1 MTAVITDAIDEL
13 YRTHGHLVYRRAR
26 ELLRS
31 TTDATDAVQDIFL
44 SIVHRPRQLDGVQR
58 ITAWL
63 YRATTHYCLN
73 KLRDRRGRLRLLGAL
88 RPVSSVPPRS
98 ELFAQVRSLLDRL
111 PEPLAE
117 VAVYHHLDG
126 MTYDEIAE
134 LLGCSRRQVGYYLG
148 RLHALV
154 AVDAKPGLAVPE
166 EQES

>member
-1 MTAVITDAIDEL
+1 MIDEL
-13 YRTHGHLVYRRAR
+13 YRTHGHVVFRRAR

-31 TTDATDAVQDIFL
+31 SSDATDAVQDIFL
-44 SIVHRPRQLDGVQR
+44 SLVRRPEQIHGVR
-58 ITAWL
+58 RVTAWL

-73 KLRDRRGRLRLLGAL
+73 KLRDRRGRLRILGTL
-88 RPVSSVPPRS
+88 RPASSVAPRS
-98 ELFAQVRSLLDRL
+98 ETFALLRSLLDQL

-134 LLGCSRRQVGYYLG
+134 ILGCSRRTVGTYLE

-154 AVDAKPGLAVPE
+154 VHESPAGIAVPE

>member
-1 MTAVITDAIDEL
+1 MIDEL
-13 YRTHGHLVYRRAR
+13 YRTHGHVVFRRAR

-31 TTDATDAVQDIFL
+31 STDATDAVQDIFL
-44 SIVHRPRQLDGVQR
+44 SIVRRPEQLAGVKR

-88 RPVSSVPPRS
+88 RPASSVPPRS
-98 ELFAQVRSLLDRL
+98 EAFAQVRSLLDRL

-126 MTYDEIAE
+126 LTYDEIAE
-134 LLGCSRRQVGYYLG
+134 ILGCSRRQVGYHLE

-154 AVDAKPGLAVPE
+154 AQDSPAGLVPE

>member
-1 MTAVITDAIDEL
+1 VIDEL
-13 YRTHGHLVYRRAR
+13 YRTHGHVVFRRAR

-31 TTDATDAVQDIFL
+31 STDATDAVQDIFL
-44 SIVHRPRQLDGVQR
+44 SIVRRPEQLAGVKR
-58 ITAWL
+58 VTAWL

-88 RPVSSVPPRS
+88 RPMSSVAPRS
-98 ELFAQVRSLLDRL
+98 EAFAQVRSLLDRL

-126 MTYDEIAE
+126 LTYDEIAE
-134 LLGCSRRQVGYYLG
+134 ILGCSRRQVGYHLE

-154 AVDAKPGLAVPE
+154 AQESPAGLVPE

>member
-1 MTAVITDAIDEL
+1 MIDEL
-13 YRTHGHLVYRRAR
+13 YRTHGHVVFRRAR

-31 TTDATDAVQDIFL
+31 PADATDAVQDIFL
-44 SIVHRPRQLDGVQR
+44 SIVRRPEQLAGVKR
-58 ITAWL
+58 VSAWL

-73 KLRDRRGRLRLLGAL
+73 KLRDRRGRLRILGAL
-88 RPVSSVPPRS
+88 RPMSSVPPRS
-98 ELFAQVRSLLDRL
+98 EAFAQVRSLLDRL

-134 LLGCSRRQVGYYLG
+134 ILGCSRRQVGYHLA

-154 AVDAKPGLAVPE
+154 AGEPPAGLVPE

>member
-1 MTAVITDAIDEL
+1 MIDEL
-13 YRTHGHLVYRRAR
+13 YRTHGHVVFRRAR

-31 TTDATDAVQDIFL
+31 STDATDAVQDIFL
-44 SIVHRPRQLDGVQR
+44 SIVRRPEQLAGVTR

-73 KLRDRRGRLRLLGAL
+73 KLRDRRGRLRILGTL

-98 ELFAQVRSLLDRL
+98 EAFAQVRSLLDRL

-126 MTYDEIAE
+126 LTYDEIAE
-134 LLGCSRRQVGYYLG
+134 ILGCSRRQVGYHLE

-154 AVDAKPGLAVPE
+154 AHESPAGLVPE

>member
-1 MTAVITDAIDEL
+1 MIDEL
-13 YRTHGHLVYRRAR
+13 YRTHGHVVFRRAR
-26 ELLRS
+26 ALLRS
-31 TTDATDAVQDIFL
+31 SADATDAVQDIFL
-44 SIVHRPRQLDGVQR
+44 SLVRHPEQLDGVTR

-73 KLRDRRGRLRLLGAL
+73 KLRDRRGRVRILGTL
-88 RPVSSVPPRS
+88 RPASSVPARS
-98 ELFAQVRSLLDRL
+98 EAFAQVRSLLDRL

-126 MTYDEIAE
+126 LTYDEIGE
-134 LLGCSRRQVGYYLG
+134 ILGCSRRQVGYHLE

-154 AVDAKPGLAVPE
+154 ARESPPGLAVPE

>member
-1 MTAVITDAIDEL
+1 MIDEL
-13 YRTHGHLVYRRAR
+13 YRTHGHVVFRRAR

-31 TTDATDAVQDIFL
+31 SADATDAVQDIFL
-44 SIVHRPRQLDGVQR
+44 AIVRRPEQLDGVKR
-58 ITAWL
+58 VTAWL

-73 KLRDRRGRLRLLGAL
+73 KLRDRRGRVRLLGAL

-98 ELFAQVRSLLDRL
+98 EAFAQVRLLLDRL

-126 MTYDEIAE
+126 LTYDEIGE
-134 LLGCSRRQVGYYLG
+134 ILGCSRRQVGYHLE

-154 AVDAKPGLAVPE
+154 AQELPRGLVPE

>member
-1 MTAVITDAIDEL
+1 MIDEL
-13 YRTHGHLVYRRAR
+13 YRAHSHVVFRRAR

-31 TTDATDAVQDIFL
+31 RADATDAVQDIFL
-44 SIVHRPRQLDGVQR
+44 SIVRRPEQLDGVAR

-73 KLRDRRGRLRLLGAL
+73 KLRERRGRGRILGAL

-98 ELFAQVRSLLDRL
+98 EAFAQVRSLLDRL
-111 PEPLAE
+111 PQPLAE

-134 LLGCSRRQVGYYLG
+134 VLGCSRRQVGYYLE

-154 AVDAKPGLAVPE
+154 AHEPPPGLVVPE

>member
-1 MTAVITDAIDEL
+1 MIDEL
-13 YRTHGHLVYRRAR
+13 YRTHGHVVYRRAR

-31 TTDATDAVQDIFL
+31 ASDATDAVQDIFL
-44 SIVHRPRQLDGVQR
+44 SIVNRPEQLAGVVR
-58 ITAWL
+58 VTAWL

-73 KLRDRRGRLRLLGAL
+73 KLRDRRGRMRLLGAL
-88 RPVSSVPPRS
+88 RPASSVAPRS
-98 ELFAQVRSLLDRL
+98 EAFAQLRSLLDRL

-134 LLGCSRRQVGYYLG
+134 ILGCSRRQVGYYLE

-154 AVDAKPGLAVPE
+154 ARDPSPGLAVPE

>member
-1 MTAVITDAIDEL
+1 MIDEL
-13 YRTHGHLVYRRAR
+13 YRTHGHVVYRRAR

-31 TTDATDAVQDIFL
+31 TSDATDAVQDIFL
-44 SIVHRPRQLDGVQR
+44 SIVNRPEQLAGVVR
-58 ITAWL
+58 VTAWL

-88 RPVSSVPPRS
+88 RPVSSVAPRS
-98 ELFAQVRSLLDRL
+98 EAFAQVRSLLDRL

-134 LLGCSRRQVGYYLG
+134 VLGCSRRQVGYHLE

-154 AVDAKPGLAVPE
+154 AADPSPGLAVPE

>member
-1 MTAVITDAIDEL
+1 VIDEL
-13 YRTHGHLVYRRAR
+13 YRTHGHVVFRRAR

-31 TTDATDAVQDIFL
+31 PADATDAVQDIFL
-44 SIVHRPRQLDGVQR
+44 SIVRRPEQLAGVKR
-58 ITAWL
+58 VTAWL

-88 RPVSSVPPRS
+88 RPVSSAPPRS
-98 ELFAQVRSLLDRL
+98 EAFAQVRSLLDRL

-134 LLGCSRRQVGYYLG
+134 ILGCSRRQVGYHLE

-154 AVDAKPGLAVPE
+154 AQESPAGLVPE

>member
-1 MTAVITDAIDEL
+1 
-13 YRTHGHLVYRRAR
+13 
-26 ELLRS
+26 LRS
-31 TTDATDAVQDIFL
+31 PADATDAVQDIFL
-44 SIVHRPRQLDGVQR
+44 SLVRRPEQLAGVKR
-58 ITAWL
+58 VTAWL

-73 KLRDRRGRLRLLGAL
+73 KLRNRRGRLRILGAL

-98 ELFAQVRSLLDRL
+98 EAFAQVRSVLDRL

-126 MTYDEIAE
+126 LTYDEIAE
-134 LLGCSRRQVGYYLG
+134 ILGCSRRQVGYYLE

-154 AVDAKPGLAVPE
+154 HESPPGLAVPE

>member
-1 MTAVITDAIDEL
+1 MIDEL
-13 YRTHGHLVYRRAR
+13 YRTHGHVVFRRAR

-31 TTDATDAVQDIFL
+31 QADATDAVQDIFL
-44 SIVHRPRQLDGVQR
+44 SLVRRPEQLDGVER

-73 KLRDRRGRLRLLGAL
+73 QLRDRRGRGRILGL
-88 RPVSSVPPRS
+88 FRPASSVPPRS
-98 ELFAQVRSLLDRL
+98 ETFAQVRSLLDRL

-126 MTYDEIAE
+126 LTYDEIAGI
-134 LLGCSRRQVGYYLG
+134 LGCSRRQVGYYLEQL
-148 RLHALV
+148 RALV
-154 AVDAKPGLAVPE
+154 AHESPSGLVPE

>member
-1 MTAVITDAIDEL
+1 MIDEL
-13 YRTHGHLVYRRAR
+13 YRTHGHVVFRRAR

-31 TTDATDAVQDIFL
+31 PADATDAVQDIFL
-44 SIVHRPRQLDGVQR
+44 SIVRRPEQLAGVKR
-58 ITAWL
+58 VTAWL

-88 RPVSSVPPRS
+88 RPVSSAPPRS
-98 ELFAQVRSLLDRL
+98 EAFAQVRSLLDRL

-134 LLGCSRRQVGYYLG
+134 ILGCSRRQVGYHLE

-154 AVDAKPGLAVPE
+154 AQESPAGLVPE